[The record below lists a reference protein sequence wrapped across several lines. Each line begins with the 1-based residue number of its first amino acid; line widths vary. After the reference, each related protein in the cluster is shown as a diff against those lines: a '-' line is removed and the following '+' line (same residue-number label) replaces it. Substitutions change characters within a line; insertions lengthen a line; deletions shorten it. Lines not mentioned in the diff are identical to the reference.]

1 MSFLS
6 YIFKIVF
13 SIVLG
18 YLIGVEFDR
27 DKSDDSSQIAFQ
39 CLFLSFI
46 STALIGV
53 MIRIDNNL
61 LNETN
66 ILAFSIATFSLFFLS
81 TYFIRNL
88 DYNLSIKLIFSV
100 VNGVILGLG
109 FIVTS
114 IIITVLFIYI
124 INNTDILSDLFKKK
138 IDIDDIAKKENIDIN
153 IDQFSVD
160 DDSEI

>member
-6 YIFKIVF
+6 YIFKIIF

-18 YLIGVEFDR
+18 YLIGVDFDR
-27 DKSDDSSQIAFQ
+27 DKSDDSSQIPFQ

-53 MIRIDNNL
+53 MMRIDNNL

-66 ILAFSIATFSLFFLS
+66 ILAISIATFSLFFLS

-100 VNGVILGLG
+100 VNGIILGLG

-138 IDIDDIAKKENIDIN
+138 IDINDIAKKENIDIN

>member
-18 YLIGVEFDR
+18 YLIGVDFDR
-27 DKSDDSSQIAFQ
+27 DKSDDSSQIPFQ

-53 MIRIDNNL
+53 MMRIDNNL

-66 ILAFSIATFSLFFLS
+66 ILAISIATFSLFFLS

-100 VNGVILGLG
+100 VNGIILGLG

-138 IDIDDIAKKENIDIN
+138 IDVDDIAKKENIDIN

>member
-1 MSFLS
+1 
-6 YIFKIVF
+6 
-13 SIVLG
+13 
-18 YLIGVEFDR
+18 YLIGVDFDR
-27 DKSDDSSQIAFQ
+27 DKSDDSSQIPFQ

-53 MIRIDNNL
+53 MMRIDNNL

-66 ILAFSIATFSLFFLS
+66 ILAISIATFSLFFLS

-100 VNGVILGLG
+100 VNGIILGLG

-114 IIITVLFIYI
+114 IIIAVLFIYI

-138 IDIDDIAKKENIDIN
+138 IDIEDIAKKENIDIN
-153 IDQFSVD
+153 IDQFYVD

>member
-18 YLIGVEFDR
+18 YLIGVDFDR
-27 DKSDDSSQIAFQ
+27 DKSDDSSQIPFQ

-53 MIRIDNNL
+53 MMRIDNNL

-66 ILAFSIATFSLFFLS
+66 ILAISIATFSLFFLS

-100 VNGVILGLG
+100 VNGIILGLG

-138 IDIDDIAKKENIDIN
+138 IDINDIAKKENIDIN

>member
-18 YLIGVEFDR
+18 YLIGVEYHR
-27 DKSDDSSQIAFQ
+27 SKSVDMNQVPFQ

-53 MIRIDNNL
+53 MIRVDSNL

-66 ILAFSIATFSLFFLS
+66 ILAISIVIFSLFFLS
-81 TYFIRNL
+81 SYFIKNL

-138 IDIDDIAKKENIDIN
+138 IDIDDIAKKEDIDIN
-153 IDQFSVD
+153 IDEFSID